1 MRRERNSPES
11 KDEMQSTQ
19 HIIHEHAEDAIRIIR
34 GGYNQLTS
42 RGTWIVSDDGATKD
56 AVEII

>member
-1 MRRERNSPES
+1 
-11 KDEMQSTQ
+11 MQSTQ